1 MEGFPETEAQ
11 CNLLKAMNIT
21 PSVVFMLEQSEAEC
35 QEKLGKRR
43 TDPKTGRVYNLAL
56 IRLADPH
63 LSKLIGDA
71 AGDAAELAKLGLRN
85 ASAQVVETLI
95 LDSPDAAPIDS
106 EILARLASRAEDA
119 PALVKQKVLA
129 WKTQGA
135 ILEDYYQAK
144 MTPIDV
150 GPLGVRE
157 LQEQLTRN
165 IQEAWAWK

>member
-1 MEGFPETEAQ
+1 M
-11 CNLLKAMNIT
+11 
-21 PSVVFMLEQSEAEC
+21 
-35 QEKLGKRR
+35 
-43 TDPKTGRVYNLAL
+43 
-56 IRLADPH
+56 
-63 LSKLIGDA
+63 
-71 AGDAAELAKLGLRN
+71 
-85 ASAQVVETLI
+85 I

-135 ILEDYYQAK
+135 VLEDYYQAK